1 MQLVTPDLQ
10 QLYKYLEEDF
20 NPLLLCKRVVPI
32 LEKLQE
38 DKLFSQYIEPLK
50 AIVLVR
56 LVKQVSLL
64 PRDVSAHK
72 WCHTLYVWGIFYH
85 FISVY
90 NERCYQV
97 HAIFQIMLKSLFFFL
112 SFSVN
117 VCLSVNAYR
126 GTLIYE
132 RSCTLHR

>member
-1 MQLVTPDLQ
+1 MVQLVTPDLQ

-72 WCHTLYVWGIFYH
+72 WCHTLYVWGIP
-85 FISVY
+85 
-90 NERCYQV
+90 C
-97 HAIFQIMLKSLFFFL
+97 LFFTILF
-112 SFSVN
+112 
-117 VCLSVNAYR
+117 
-126 GTLIYE
+126 
-132 RSCTLHR
+132 RSITSAATKYMPYFKSC